1 MSDTTDPELCSL
13 ITNVCEPPKTF
24 DFWET
29 GQSLKSLYE
38 FAILGWKKYC
48 LPCVLFSRKNVWK
61 SLQKTISKLTNSS
74 KSIQKHQNLPTGTH
88 KKRLIL
94 FHRFLGE
101 FTLFLIPPPPHP
113 SFLKKGDENSQK
125 LSTRGTNFLKIH
137 QGKRGEEKENTKFVE
152 VMEFF
157 YFNLL
162 IINCHF
168 HYYCF

>member
-1 MSDTTDPELCSL
+1 MCVNHPKLLTSEKMGSPWRVYMSLLFLVGRS
-13 ITNVCEPPKTF
+13 IVCLVF
-24 DFWET
+24 Y
-29 GQSLKSLYE
+29 L
-38 FAILGWKKYC
+38 
-48 LPCVLFSRKNVWK
+48 VVKNVWK
-61 SLQKTISKLTNSS
+61 SLRKTISKLTNSS
-74 KSIQKHQNLPTGTH
+74 KSIQKHQNVPTGTH

-101 FTLFLIPPPPHP
+101 FTLFLISPPPHP
-113 SFLKKGDENSQK
+113 SFLKKGDENSEK
-125 LSTRGTNFLKIH
+125 LGTRGTNFLKIH

-168 HYYCF
+168 N